1 MRGNKAVLS
10 EKLKRAQTFESV
22 IYKKEF
28 TKVLSWIAFRYLKK
42 RKWLY
47 WDAIGNLK
55 IWI

>member
-42 RKWLY
+42 RK
-47 WDAIGNLK
+47 
-55 IWI
+55 